1 MAVDEALAHS
11 ARTGISPPVL
21 RLYKWDRPTLS
32 LGYFQKINDEVNL
45 NYCAEHGIPIVR
57 RLTGGRAI
65 LHQSDEL
72 TYSFTAPFSRPE
84 FASGLKASYL
94 AISGALMIAL
104 RSLGI
109 PADMAPPPRTSRPDR
124 NPVCF
129 QSLSLAEAA
138 VDGRKIIGSAQKRWH
153 DGLMQHGSIPM
164 TIDTG
169 LLYNALAFESDEAR
183 GNAMAAAEYKM
194 AGLLELNG
202 NVSTGALTTAIARGF
217 ETAFGIALRQDC
229 LAPDEESEA
238 GRLAA
243 ERYGSVGWNE
253 RR

>member
-11 ARTGISPPVL
+11 TRTGISPPVL
-21 RLYKWDRPTLS
+21 RLYRWDRPTLS
-32 LGYFQKINDEVNL
+32 LGYFQKIDAEVNRA
-45 NYCAEHGIPIVR
+45 YCAEHGIPIVR

-65 LHQSDEL
+65 LHQTDEL
-72 TYSFTAPFSRPE
+72 TYSFTAPFTQPE
-84 FASGLKASYL
+84 FASGLKESYL

-109 PADMAPPPRTSRPDR
+109 PAEMAPPPRTSRPDR

-138 VDGRKIIGSAQKRWH
+138 VDGRKIIGSAQKRWP

-169 LLYNALAFESDEAR
+169 TLYNSLAFESDEAR
-183 GNAMAAAEYKM
+183 NRAMAAAGCKM
-194 AGLLELNG
+194 SGLMALNG
-202 NVSTGALTTAIARGF
+202 NVTNEALTAAIAQGF
-217 ETAFGIALRQDC
+217 EAAFGISLQMAL
-229 LAPDEESEA
+229 LTPDEESRTQ
-238 GRLAA
+238 RLVDD
-243 ERYGSVGWNE
+243 RYGNEEWNE

>member
-1 MAVDEALAHS
+1 MAIDEALAHS
-11 ARTGISPPVL
+11 ARAGISPPVL

-32 LGYFQKINDEVNL
+32 LGYFQKINSEVNRS
-45 NYCAEHGIPIVR
+45 YCAAHGIPIVR

-84 FASGLKASYL
+84 FASGLKESYL

-109 PADMAPPPRTSRPDR
+109 PAEMAPPPRTSRPDR

-153 DGLMQHGSIPM
+153 NGLMQHGSIPM
-164 TIDTG
+164 TIDTD
-169 LLYNALAFESDEAR
+169 LLYNALTFESDEAR
-183 GNAMAAAEYKM
+183 NHAMAAAEHKM
-194 AGLLELNG
+194 SGLLELNG
-202 NVSTGALTTAIARGF
+202 NVTIEALTTAIVRGF
-217 ETAFGIALRQDC
+217 ESAFGIAFGLDC
-229 LAPDEESEA
+229 LTPDEDAEA
-238 GRLAA
+238 RRLIT
-243 ERYGSVGWNE
+243 ERYGSAGWNE